1 MSGFD
6 ISTLIDEANLQKEK
20 HHSVYEKILIKVY
33 KKIKI
38 AIKRRT
44 YTFIYE
50 VPNYLFGHALY
61 NTKECIVFLIKSLRH
76 KGLYVKYK
84 NPNLLIISWQ
94 NAMRNNSLRV
104 VKPIDTRKSY
114 KPSSYN
120 TNSNA
125 VFSETNKVKNHYN
138 KLNKNLVQSFNIS
151 DSDMITNGSTETNQ
165 LLSKL
170 SGLKE
175 LSKFY

>member
-6 ISTLIDEANLQKEK
+6 INSLIDEANSQKEK

-33 KKIKI
+33 KKIKV

-44 YTFIYE
+44 FTFVYE

-61 NTKECIVFLIKSLRH
+61 NTRECIVFLIKSLRH

-94 NAMRNNSLRV
+94 NAMRQNAMREV
-104 VKPIDTRKSY
+104 RPVDTRKTY

-120 TNSNA
+120 VQGGSGFT
-125 VFSETNKVKNHYN
+125 ETKKVKNHYN
-138 KLNKNLVQSFNIS
+138 KLNKDLLENFNTRPVNMIS
-151 DSDMITNGSTETNQ
+151 SAPRETNE
-165 LLSKL
+165 LLGTL
-170 SGLKE
+170 SGLTE
-175 LSKFY
+175 ASKYY